1 MQQGLTYEAYV
12 VAWKAATE
20 QLLDGMDAQTRR
32 SLLCR
37 HCAMRAQ
44 RVTQGYRPSARLKQ
58 AFAILSRPQF
68 WMVLRRTGA
77 LILRIVCPFLWQR
90 HVSIRTFACA
100 SYAATSIWTLWIAP
114 LRGAYGAFSSAFT
127 VQGAKLFQWGCVRL
141 KPKRCG
147 VGKSDRGQRP
157 LARTDTDCNGMKRE
171 VDAELAEILEKCQLS

>member
-1 MQQGLTYEAYV
+1 ML
-12 VAWKAATE
+12 
-20 QLLDGMDAQTRR
+20 RR
-32 SLLCR
+32 IALCSAGI
-37 HCAMRAQ
+37 AMRAQ

-127 VQGAKLFQWGCVRL
+127 VQGAKLFPMGLCSAEAQAL
-141 KPKRCG
+141 
-147 VGKSDRGQRP
+147 RGW
-157 LARTDTDCNGMKRE
+157 
-171 VDAELAEILEKCQLS
+171 